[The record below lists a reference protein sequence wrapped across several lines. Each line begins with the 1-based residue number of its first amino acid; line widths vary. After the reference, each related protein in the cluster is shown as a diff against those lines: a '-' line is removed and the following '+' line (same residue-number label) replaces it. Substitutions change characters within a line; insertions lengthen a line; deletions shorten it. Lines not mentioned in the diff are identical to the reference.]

1 MRPEINRLVLLGPL
15 PPEPEASVEHLRQVE
30 ALLLSVT
37 KPVPNEEARAL
48 VKLFGPG
55 CFGLAWSIL
64 HLIESAPGW
73 PLADCL
79 VDSSDEWV
87 ALLRDRDRAAR
98 GGLL

>member
-15 PPEPEASVEHLRQVE
+15 SPEPEASVEHLRQVE

-37 KPVPNEEARAL
+37 KPVSNEEARAL
-48 VKLFGPG
+48 VKLFGPDG

-64 HLIESAPGW
+64 HLIESSPGW

-87 ALLRDRDRAAR
+87 ALLRDRAAR